1 MFCRAK
7 IGLLA
12 LSLLLVLSLLVLLS
26 VPPALMA
33 APQGRRGFRGHGFR
47 GGHAVRQGHVGG
59 GFRFGRVGRGAT
71 HFRGFGHIR
80 HRGFGFGFQ
89 TRHFR
94 SPLRIRSFHRRSF
107 RGPRIYGYPYGYAY
121 PYGSYYGYG
130 YGLGSYGLG
139 GVAAVGVPVIGGYAS
154 GAPPPTVIIIQE
166 GPQRP
171 SVHMPA
177 PQAPYEQRGA
187 SRPPPERPERPD
199 RREQEVGRRYQTRP
213 PPVPPEP
220 VQPQALLV
228 FKGRSVYSVAEYWK
242 TGDQLCF
249 LNSYGVGKCVPV
261 DQLDLAFTKEL
272 NQGRNLKFELK
283 GTQ

>member
-1 MFCRAK
+1 MFRRAT
-7 IGLLA
+7 IG
-12 LSLLLVLSLLVLLS
+12 LLVLSLLVLLS

-33 APQGRRGFRGHGFR
+33 APPGRRGFRGHGH
-47 GGHAVRQGHVGG
+47 GGHAFRQGHIRG
-59 GFRFGRVGRGAT
+59 GFRFGRVGRGFT

-80 HRGFGFGFQ
+80 RGGFGFGFR
-89 TRHFR
+89 TRHIG
-94 SPLRIRSFHRRSF
+94 SPLRIRSAHPRSL

-187 SRPPPERPERPD
+187 SRPPSERPD

-220 VQPQALLV
+220 VQPQTLLV
-228 FKGRSVYSVAEYWK
+228 FKDRSVYSVAEYWK

-272 NQGRNLKFELK
+272 NQGRNLKLELK
-283 GTQ
+283 GPQ

>member
-7 IGLLA
+7 IGLSA
-12 LSLLLVLSLLVLLS
+12 LSLLVLLS

-33 APQGRRGFRGHGFR
+33 APPGRRGFRGHGR
-47 GGHAVRQGHVGG
+47 GGHAFRQGRAVRQGHVGR
-59 GFRFGRVGRGAT
+59 GFRYGRVRRGVT
-71 HFRGFGHIR
+71 HFRGFGRIR
-80 HRGFGFGFQ
+80 HRGFGFGFH
-89 TRHFR
+89 TRHIR
-94 SPLRIRSFHRRSF
+94 SPLRIRSSHRRSF

-139 GVAAVGVPVIGGYAS
+139 SVAAVGVPVIGGYAS

-187 SRPPPERPERPD
+187 SRPPPERHD

-213 PPVPPEP
+213 PPVPTEP

-228 FKGRSVYSVAEYWK
+228 FKDRSVYSVAEYWK

-283 GTQ
+283 GQQ